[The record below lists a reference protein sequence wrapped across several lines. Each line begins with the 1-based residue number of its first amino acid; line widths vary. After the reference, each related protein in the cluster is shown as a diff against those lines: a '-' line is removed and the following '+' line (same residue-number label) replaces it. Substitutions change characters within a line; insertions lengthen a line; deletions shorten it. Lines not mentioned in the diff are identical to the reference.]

1 MKTFIAIPCLE
12 QVPALFMQSLA
23 MLRRAENTVVGIE
36 VGSLVYAARNN
47 LAQAAIKSEAD
58 QVLWLD
64 SDMVFTPDFLEK
76 MTQVRKENDID
87 FLTALCFRR
96 KPPYTPTIYDR
107 LDWKDGKCGYTQF
120 LSIPEERFRV
130 GGCGMAGVLMGTDV
144 LMSVS
149 SRYNGRM
156 FDPLEGMGEDISFC
170 WRARQCGYEIWCDP
184 ELTMGHVGTYVVT
197 RNHFEAF
204 QQPTKGDNDVKQS
217 ETGEKDQHDSL

>member
-23 MLRRAENTVVGIE
+23 MLRRAEDTVVGIE

-47 LAQAAIKSEAD
+47 LAQAAIKAEAD

-64 SDMVFTPDFLEK
+64 SDMVFTPDFLER
-76 MTQVRKENDID
+76 MTAVRKERDID

-96 KPPYTPTIYDR
+96 KPPYTPCIYDK
-107 LDWKDGKCGYTQF
+107 LEWYEKSGKCSFTQF
-120 LSIPEERFRV
+120 LSIPEERFQV
-130 GGCGMAGVLMGTDV
+130 GGCGFAGVLMGTDV

-170 WRARQCGYEIWCDP
+170 WRARQCGYDIWCDP
-184 ELTMGHVGTYVVT
+184 ALTMGHVGTYVVT
-197 RNHFEAF
+197 RSHFEAF
-204 QQPTKGDNDVKQS
+204 EAQERGLK
-217 ETGEKDQHDSL
+217 